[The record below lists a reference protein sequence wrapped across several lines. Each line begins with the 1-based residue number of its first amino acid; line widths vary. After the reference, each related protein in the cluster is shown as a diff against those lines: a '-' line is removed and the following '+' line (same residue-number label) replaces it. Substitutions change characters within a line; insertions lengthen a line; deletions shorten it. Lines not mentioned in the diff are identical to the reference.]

1 MTIVAGLV
9 VLAVVALATL
19 RLALSIPPEKAAK
32 ALRIAAPTALIAAGG
47 IATLLGRGALGMPL
61 LGFGLAWLGRAR
73 ATNRSRAAEAGLESR
88 SSVRSSSLEMTL
100 DHHTGEMDGRVLSGT
115 FHGALLS
122 ELDDAA
128 LKALR
133 SEVAADA
140 DADGLRLLEAYL
152 DRRAPGWRADAKA
165 DAGDGLGGAPGAC
178 PMSEQEA
185 YEVLGLEPGATLAD
199 IREAHRRL
207 MKRVH
212 PDHGGT
218 HRLAARVNEA
228 KAVLVDR
235 HV

>member
-1 MTIVAGLV
+1 MTIVAGLLV
-9 VLAVVALATL
+9 FAAIALAGL
-19 RLALSIPPEKAAK
+19 RLALSVPPERAAQV
-32 ALRIAAPTALIAAGG
+32 LRIAAPTALIAAGG
-47 IATLLGRGALGMPL
+47 IATLLGRGAVGMPL
-61 LGFGLAWLGRAR
+61 LGFGLAWLGRVR
-73 ATNRSRAAEAGLESR
+73 ATNRSRAAEAGLEST
-88 SSVRSSSLEMTL
+88 SNVRSSYLDMTL
-100 DHHTGEMDGRVLSGT
+100 DHDTGAMDGRVLSGT
-115 FHGALLS
+115 FHGARLS
-122 ELDDAA
+122 ELDEAA
-128 LKALR
+128 LEALR

-140 DADGLRLLEAYL
+140 DSLRLLEAYL
-152 DRRAPGWRADAKA
+152 DRRSPGRRADAKA
-165 DAGDGLGGAPGAC
+165 DAGDRLGGAPGAR